1 MARSIS
7 VALLA
12 KCLLRVKRVDSV
24 MSATGPLTLQLRTI
38 WCNAVKQRN
47 VPKRPFDHLVGA
59 EQEFSRHRLAL
70 SHGLE
75 VYPQLEL
82 VDCTLRVSS
91 RVLNGRGAVPPAAP
105 AVAPW
110 ATRTQAGR
118 GPRQSPSS
126 QVSWNRTKSSHV
138 RQLCWHRRYPDLLLL
153 CSALTNAGER
163 SGSG

>member
-105 AVAPW
+105 
-110 ATRTQAGR
+110 
-118 GPRQSPSS
+118 
-126 QVSWNRTKSSHV
+126 
-138 RQLCWHRRYPDLLLL
+138 
-153 CSALTNAGER
+153 
-163 SGSG
+163 